1 MSSKKAR
8 ATASPKTRRTASKFP
23 ADARERKVIVH
34 LEMFTATPQNEIRA
48 AYKTRPLPFSGRLDQ
63 VTVQAVRRE
72 R

>member
-1 MSSKKAR
+1 MTSRKRK
-8 ATASPKTRRTASKFP
+8 ASPKSRRTVGECP
-23 ADARERKVIVH
+23 LDAKARKIFVT
-34 LEMFTATPQNEIRA
+34 LEMFTATPQNDIRA